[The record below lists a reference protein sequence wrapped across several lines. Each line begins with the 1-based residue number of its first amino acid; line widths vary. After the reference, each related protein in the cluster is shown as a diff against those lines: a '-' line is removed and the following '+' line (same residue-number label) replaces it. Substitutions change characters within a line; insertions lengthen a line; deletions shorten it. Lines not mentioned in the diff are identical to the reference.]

1 MIIDQ
6 NEISKRVKR
15 FPLSRPSMGINLSRK
30 REFSAAEKRLAMLRT
45 LFGFV
50 ILLSLVTGGAYL
62 IYTLVSEYA
71 NYVERRAEDP
81 NVKSPQDTFYPV
93 IYKPASDK

>member
-1 MIIDQ
+1 MIVDQ
-6 NEISKRVKR
+6 NKIAKRAKK
-15 FPLSRPSMGINLSRK
+15 FSLSRPSMSINIMRK

-45 LFGFV
+45 LFGFI
-50 ILLSLVTGGAYL
+50 ILLSLAMGGAYL

-71 NYVERRAEDP
+71 NYVERRAEDHG
-81 NVKSPQDTFYPV
+81 VKSPKEVFYPV

>member
-1 MIIDQ
+1 MIVDQ
-6 NEISKRVKR
+6 NKIAKRVKK
-15 FPLSRPSMGINLSRK
+15 FSLSRPSMSINIMRK
-30 REFSAAEKRLAMLRT
+30 REFSAAEKRLATLRT
-45 LFGFV
+45 LFGFA
-50 ILLSLVTGGAYL
+50 ILLSLAMGGAYL

-81 NVKSPQDTFYPV
+81 NVKSPKEVFYPV

>member
-1 MIIDQ
+1 MIVDQ
-6 NEISKRVKR
+6 NKIAKKVSKLS
-15 FPLSRPSMGINLSRK
+15 LSRPSMSISIMRK
-30 REFSAAEKRLAMLRT
+30 REFSAAEKRLARLRT

-50 ILLSLVTGGAYL
+50 ILLSLAIGGAYL

-71 NYVERRAEDP
+71 SYVEKRAENP
-81 NVKSPQDTFYPV
+81 EVKSPKEVFYPV

>member
-1 MIIDQ
+1 MIVDQ
-6 NEISKRVKR
+6 NKIAKRVKK
-15 FPLSRPSMGINLSRK
+15 FSLSRPPMSINIMRK

-45 LFGFV
+45 LFGFA
-50 ILLSLVTGGAYL
+50 ILLSLAMGGAYL

-81 NVKSPQDTFYPV
+81 NVKSPKEVFYPV